1 MKKIVINIFWL
12 LFENGSRIVFA
23 LLLNALLARAIG
35 IEGFGLIQYV
45 LSLVVIFSSI
55 SFICGAEVIVPML
68 SNLTGKRV
76 GLVIGNVFLLR
87 FIFSY
92 IAYFLL
98 MFFVFLLED
107 NYDIIYLSAILGL
120 SILVGESF
128 AVVTAWLQAN
138 TNSKPRSMLI
148 VIGSFLKCSIV
159 GVLYVYEVKDLRLY
173 ALAWIF
179 EAYLIAIGLFIIYK
193 NKTKMDF
200 FSFNKKKIIF
210 FMKKGFPFFLSLLV
224 MYIFLRMDMLILK
237 YYSDFNQIGLYGAAF
252 QLITALSLIAPIF
265 AMSIAPSIVY
275 KSGVQEIPK
284 RVMYITFCITII
296 GIAIAVIMN
305 TLSDWL
311 IPFIFGNEFIQSI
324 PIFNYFVWAM
334 VLYFISEGTNIYL
347 IKLGKGRLLTYKW
360 LIVLITGIVAYLYFI
375 PKYQALGAVIGY
387 GVGYFS
393 ATIFS
398 IYIILTRKINVV
410 K

>member
-1 MKKIVINIFWL
+1 MRKIVVNILWL

-35 IEGFGLIQYV
+35 IEGFGVIQYV
-45 LSLVVIFSSI
+45 LSLVVIFSAI

-68 SNLTGKRV
+68 SNLSGKRV
-76 GLVIGNVFLLR
+76 SIVIGNVFLLR
-87 FIFSY
+87 FIFSC
-92 IAYFLL
+92 IAYILL
-98 MFFVFLLED
+98 IFFVFILED
-107 NYDIIYLSAILGL
+107 NNGIVYLSAILGL

-138 TNSKPRSMLI
+138 TNSKPRSILI
-148 VIGSFLKCSIV
+148 VLGSFIKCSIV
-159 GVLYVYEVKDLRLY
+159 GVLYIYEVKDLRLY

-179 EAYLIAIGLFIIYK
+179 EAYLIAAGLVFIYK
-193 NKTKMDF
+193 SKTQMGF
-200 FSFNKKKIIF
+200 FSFNKKRMAF
-210 FMKKGFPFFLSLLV
+210 FMRKGFPFFLSLLV
-224 MYIFLRMDMLILK
+224 MYLFLRMDMLILK
-237 YYSDFNQIGLYGAAF
+237 YYSDFNQVGLYGAAF

-275 KSGVQEIPK
+275 KSGVQDISK
-284 RVMYITFCITII
+284 RVIYITLGLALM
-296 GIAIAVIMN
+296 GIMIATMMN
-305 TLSDWL
+305 VLSDWL
-311 IPFIFGNEFIQSI
+311 IPFIFGSKFIQAI

-360 LIVLITGIVAYLYFI
+360 LIVLITGTAAYLYFI
-375 PKYQALGAVIGY
+375 PKYHALGAVIGY
-387 GVGYFS
+387 GLGYFAAS
-393 ATIFS
+393 IFS
-398 IYIILTRKINVV
+398 FYIILTSKLNIV